1 MKKIKRNYKQM
12 NLFEDLRMLILKFNF
27 AMIFL
32 IYIIHN
38 KILALHTNHLNY
50 LKDNIFEYFLR
61 SIMITYNI

>member
-12 NLFEDLRMLILKFNF
+12 NLLEDLRMLILKFNF

-50 LKDNIFEYFLR
+50 LKDNIFEYFFR